1 MPIQDINENDDT
13 TILLRDFSCLIKIEL
28 ISKLCGK
35 ASSLKINFLKVS
47 QTLWARAYK
56 NRTDESRQ
64 MAWLR
69 FSIKAVGVH
78 FGNSIHCK

>member
-47 QTLWARAYK
+47 QTLWAGRYN
-56 NRTDESRQ
+56 NRTNKPKQ
-64 MAWLR
+64 MDW
-69 FSIKAVGVH
+69 SK
-78 FGNSIHCK
+78 